1 MAKEY
6 RTYEDLVGEPLQDKR
21 EDQNDYAHG
30 QMFNLPEWVAWWTA
44 RETWGKP
51 TKQTDAK
58 QHTIDLRVCGFVA
71 DAPEF
76 WPTGMRGRMGGLVY
90 TFPFTHHRDGDRT
103 RHLCL
108 RPFGRDGFLPGADKC
123 PRCESFFE
131 TREATKDMEQK
142 AAWEK
147 IKVFGQRFSG
157 LIFGYVNGDT
167 SVLRAFEFSDTKPGK
182 SFEKDP
188 TFFQRVV
195 SLCTDKSV
203 PAASRID
210 PLFYT
215 YKKERAQILRLT
227 YNWVATKAD
236 MPYWQLT
243 NIFKVGAEDGAPST
257 EVDPEIAERIRPWEW
272 MDVKGEQ
279 ERMEKTDGCAV
290 PPKKAV
296 DLDGLDYA
304 GLMAYAMEKQMVSI
318 LEEGFEEDEVVA
330 LRGAIKKEV
339 NK

>member
-1 MAKEY
+1 
-6 RTYEDLVGEPLQDKR
+6 
-21 EDQNDYAHG
+21 
-30 QMFNLPEWVAWWTA
+30 MFNLPEWVTWWTA
-44 RETWGKP
+44 KETCGKP

-90 TFPFTHHRDGDRT
+90 TFPFTHHRDADRT

-108 RPFGRDGFLPGADKC
+108 RPFGRDGFSPGAGKC

-131 TREATKDMEQK
+131 TREATKDMADQK
-142 AAWEK
+142 AAWDK

-215 YKKERAQILRLT
+215 YKKERAQILRPD
-227 YNWVATKAD
+227 V
-236 MPYWQLT
+236 QLGRHEGGHAVLAAHEHLQGRRGRRRALYGGGPRDRRAHPP
-243 NIFKVGAEDGAPST
+243 VGG
-257 EVDPEIAERIRPWEW
+257 
-272 MDVKGEQ
+272 MDVNGEQ
-279 ERMEKTDGCAV
+279 ERMEKTDGGAV

-318 LEEGFEEDEVVA
+318 LEEGFEEDEAVA